1 MNKKNVGKRVL
12 SGIRVLDFTDA
23 MAGPFCARYLADCGC
38 EVINIERPEGKI
50 ARYLPYSQDGFCSEY
65 IQNHCGKKSLA
76 MDLKADGAREL
87 VLEMAKVSD
96 VVLENYRPGV
106 MKDFG
111 LSYEDFKA
119 VNPGIVMCSISGWG
133 QTGPEREFMGIDSVV
148 QASRGLMYLSS
159 GPEERPVFVS
169 FAVSDIL
176 AGLNGFGAIC
186 AALFRRNVTGEGD
199 YIDIGMGD
207 CLLTALGNSVGAHI
221 LSKGKADF
229 RYMQGSYSPDL
240 SPAGAYKGKDGY
252 IVIYARQDLGWQ
264 RIAELMGKPELGN
277 DPKYATHADRI
288 KNKQKVTKLI
298 DDWVQTFDHVADVAA
313 LLQSYRIIA
322 APVLKLSHVVDGDAQ
337 TKARGMIVNMP
348 HPALGDFRYLNTP
361 MRFTNAKAQVEEPP
375 PVDVGEHTNQVL
387 KGTLKLTAR
396 QIKELKDKKIVF
408 GPDK

>member
-1 MNKKNVGKRVL
+1 MANNSKRVL

-38 EVINIERPEGKI
+38 EVINIERPDGKI
-50 ARYLPYSQDGFCSEY
+50 ARYLPYSEKGYCAEY

-76 MDLKADGAREL
+76 MDLKAPGARDL
-87 VLEMAKVSD
+87 IMKMAKVSD
-96 VVLENYRPGV
+96 VVLENFRPGV

-111 LSYEDFKA
+111 LSYDDFKE
-119 VNPGIVMCSISGWG
+119 VNPSIIMCSISGWG

-186 AALFRRNVTGEGD
+186 AALFRRSMTGEGD

-207 CLLTALGNSVGAHI
+207 CLLAALGNSIGAHI
-221 LSKGKADF
+221 LSNGKADF
-229 RYMQGSYSPDL
+229 RYMQGSFSPDL
-240 SPAGAYKGKDGY
+240 SPAGVYKGKDGY

-264 RIAELMGKPELGN
+264 RIAELMGKPELGF
-277 DPKYATHADRI
+277 DPRYATHADRI
-288 KNKQKVTKLI
+288 KNQKEVTKLI

-322 APVLKLSHVVDGDAQ
+322 APVLSVAHVVDEDAQ
-337 TKARGMIVNMP
+337 TKARGMIVDMP
-348 HPALGDFRYLNTP
+348 HPDLGDFKYLNTP
-361 MRFTNAKAQVEEPP
+361 LRFTNSKAQVEEPP
-375 PVDVGEHTNQVL
+375 PVAIGEHTEIILHNVL
-387 KGTLKLTAR
+387 GLKPDEIT
-396 QIKELKDKKIVF
+396 QLKKDKIVF
-408 GPDK
+408 GPEK

>member
-1 MNKKNVGKRVL
+1 MAKNSKRVL

-38 EVINIERPEGKI
+38 EVINIERPDGKI
-50 ARYLPYSQDGFCSEY
+50 ARYLPYSEKGYCAEY

-76 MDLKADGAREL
+76 MDLKAPGARDL
-87 VLEMAKVSD
+87 IMKMAKVSD
-96 VVLENYRPGV
+96 VVLENFRPGV

-111 LSYEDFKA
+111 LSYDDFKE
-119 VNPGIVMCSISGWG
+119 VNPSIIMCSISGWG

-186 AALFRRNVTGEGD
+186 AALFRRSVTGEGD

-207 CLLTALGNSVGAHI
+207 CLLAALGNSIGAHI
-221 LSKGKADF
+221 LSNGKADF
-229 RYMQGSYSPDL
+229 RYMQGSFSPDL
-240 SPAGAYKGKDGY
+240 SPAGVYKGKDGY

-264 RIAELMGKPELGN
+264 RIAELMGKPELGF
-277 DPKYATHADRI
+277 DPRYATHADRI
-288 KNKQKVTKLI
+288 KNQKEVTRLI

-322 APVLKLSHVVDGDAQ
+322 APVLSVAHVVDEDAQ
-337 TKARGMIVNMP
+337 TKARGMIVDMP
-348 HPALGDFRYLNTP
+348 HPALGDFKYLNTP
-361 MRFTNAKAQVEEPP
+361 LRFTNSKAQVEEPP
-375 PVDVGEHTNQVL
+375 PVAIGEHTDIILHNVL
-387 KGTLKLTAR
+387 GLKPDEITN
-396 QIKELKDKKIVF
+396 LKKDKIVF
-408 GPDK
+408 GPEK